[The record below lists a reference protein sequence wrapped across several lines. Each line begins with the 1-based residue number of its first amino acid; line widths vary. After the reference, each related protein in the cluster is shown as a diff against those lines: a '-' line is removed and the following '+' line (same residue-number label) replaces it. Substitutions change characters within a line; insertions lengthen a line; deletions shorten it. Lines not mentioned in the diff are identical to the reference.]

1 VKETKMLKKV
11 VNAIVI
17 QKDRLLVTR
26 IREGDWWT
34 LPRGRVQEGESD
46 ETAIRREIKE
56 ELPNI
61 TILKLIPYK
70 EFLGITPHSKVGIA
84 VNTFFTDIEGSIE
97 PGAELTG
104 SKWANLILL
113 KKLNLTTIAK
123 DIVETL
129 KNDGYFK
136 NKCLFSCNRK

>member
-1 VKETKMLKKV
+1 MEQV
-11 VNAIVI
+11 VNVIVI
-17 QKDRLLVTR
+17 QENRLLVTR

-34 LPRGRVQEGESD
+34 LPGGRVEEGESK
-46 ETAIRREIKE
+46 EIAMRRESKE

-70 EFLGITPHSKVGIA
+70 EFLGIKPHGKVEIT
-84 VNTFFTDIEGSIE
+84 VNTFFADVEGSIE

-104 SKWANLILL
+104 SKWADPILL

-123 DIVETL
+123 DIVKSL
-129 KNDGYFK
+129 KDDGYLK
-136 NKCLFSCNRK
+136 TN